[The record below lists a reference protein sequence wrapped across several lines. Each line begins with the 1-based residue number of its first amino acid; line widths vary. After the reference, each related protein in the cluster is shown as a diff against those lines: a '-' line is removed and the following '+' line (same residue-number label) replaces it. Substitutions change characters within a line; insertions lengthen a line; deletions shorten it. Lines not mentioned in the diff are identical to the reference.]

1 MKSKMNY
8 LLKLSA
14 IVCGVIFLILK
25 YFKGSGSLLDNW
37 ELITEAA
44 GYSAIFTLVY
54 EKFIWRIDPL
64 IKIPKLEK
72 EYDGIIK
79 YEFNGSRGTKNVDI
93 EISQTLT
100 TINISIK
107 SDEITSNSIT
117 SELIEENNQ
126 FVLYYTYITHPKNE
140 FSDNNP
146 IQYGTS
152 KLLVDNKDEFRGI
165 YWTTSKT
172 KGDIYF
178 KSK

>member
-1 MKSKMNY
+1 M
-8 LLKLSA
+8 
-14 IVCGVIFLILK
+14 
-25 YFKGSGSLLDNW
+25 
-37 ELITEAA
+37 
-44 GYSAIFTLVY
+44 VY

-107 SDEITSNSIT
+107 SNEITSNSIT

-126 FVLYYTYITHPKNE
+126 FVLHYTYINHPMDGLH
-140 FSDNNP
+140 FSGQ
-146 IQYGTS
+146 I
-152 KLLVDNKDEFRGI
+152 KC
-165 YWTTSKT
+165 
-172 KGDIYF
+172 
-178 KSK
+178 

>member
-25 YFKGSGSLLDNW
+25 YLKGSGSLLDNW

-44 GYSAIFTLVY
+44 GYSAIFTFVY

-93 EISQTLT
+93 
-100 TINISIK
+100 
-107 SDEITSNSIT
+107 
-117 SELIEENNQ
+117 
-126 FVLYYTYITHPKNE
+126 
-140 FSDNNP
+140 
-146 IQYGTS
+146 
-152 KLLVDNKDEFRGI
+152 
-165 YWTTSKT
+165 
-172 KGDIYF
+172 
-178 KSK
+178 